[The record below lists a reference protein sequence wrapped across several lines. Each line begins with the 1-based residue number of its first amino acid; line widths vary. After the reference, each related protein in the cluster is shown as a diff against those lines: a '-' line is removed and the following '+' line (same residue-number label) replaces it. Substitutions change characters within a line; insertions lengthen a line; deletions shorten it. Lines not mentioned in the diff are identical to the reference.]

1 MLDSYQDLID
11 GLTETPT
18 TLRDMLGTPVPDD
31 IPAGV
36 RALLAEL
43 CSREK
48 VEVRRV
54 QAVMR
59 ERKARLRPIGYEPE
73 MRELEVVEGTPEE
86 LLTRFNNERSELI
99 SLLVNLTLRDWDQK
113 VDHEELGEITLADE
127 IDDHLTWDEGMIEKF
142 EAAVE
147 A

>member
-18 TLRDMLGTPVPDD
+18 TLRGLLGTPVPDD
-31 IPAGV
+31 ASADV
-36 RALLAEL
+36 LALLAEL
-43 CSREK
+43 CAREK

-59 ERKARLRPIGYEPE
+59 ERHARLRPISYEPE
-73 MRELEVVEGTPEE
+73 LKALDGGEGTPEE
-86 LLTRFNNERSELI
+86 RLTAFNHDRSELI
-99 SLLVNLTLRDWDQK
+99 SLLVNLTLRDWDR
-113 VDHEELGEITLADE
+113 VIDHEELGEITLADE
-127 IDDHLTWDEGMIEKF
+127 IDDHLTWDEGMVEKF
-142 EAAVE
+142 EAAS

>member
-1 MLDSYQDLID
+1 MLDNYQDLID

-18 TLRDMLGTPVPDD
+18 ILRELLGTPVPDD
-31 IPAGV
+31 VSAEV

-43 CSREK
+43 CSREA

-59 ERKARLRPIGYEPE
+59 ERQARLRPIAYEPE
-73 MRELEVVEGTPEE
+73 MRALDRVEGTPEE
-86 LLTRFNNERSELI
+86 LLTRFNHDRSELV
-99 SLLVNLTLRDWDQK
+99 SLLVNLTLRDWDRV
-113 VDHEELGEITLADE
+113 VDHEERGEIALADE
-127 IDDHLTWDEGMIEKF
+127 IEDHLTWDEQMLEKF

>member
-18 TLRDMLGTPVPDD
+18 MLRDMLGAPVPDD
-31 IPAGV
+31 VSPEV

-59 ERKARLRPIGYEPE
+59 ERQARLRPIGYEPE
-73 MRELEVVEGTPEE
+73 MRAFDAVEGSPEE
-86 LLTRFNNERSELI
+86 LLSRFNHDRSELV
-99 SLLVNLTLRDWDQK
+99 SLLVNLTLSDWDRA
-113 VDHEELGEITLADE
+113 VDHEELGEITIADE

-142 EAAVE
+142 ETAVE

>member
-11 GLTETPT
+11 GLIDTPT
-18 TLRDMLGTPVPDD
+18 TLRDLLGTPIPDD
-31 IPAGV
+31 ASPAV

-59 ERKARLRPIGYEPE
+59 ERQARLRPIGYEPE
-73 MRELEVVEGTPEE
+73 LRALDRVEGTPEE
-86 LLTRFNNERSELI
+86 LLARFNNERSELV
-99 SLLVNLTLRDWDQK
+99 SLLVNLTLRDWDRS
-113 VDHEELGEITLADE
+113 VDHEEQGEITLADE
-127 IDDHLTWDEGMIEKF
+127 IDDHLTWDEGMVEKF
-142 EAAVE
+142 EAA
-147 A
+147 AGA

>member
-31 IPAGV
+31 VSPET

-59 ERKARLRPIGYEPE
+59 ERKARLRPINYEPE

-86 LLTRFNNERSELI
+86 LLQRYNNERSELI
-99 SLLVNLTLRDWDQK
+99 SLLVNLTLRDWDQA
-113 VDHEELGEITLADE
+113 VDHEEQGETTLADE
-127 IDDHLTWDEGMIEKF
+127 IDDHLTWDEGMVEKF
-142 EAAVE
+142 ESVVGG
-147 A
+147 